1 MWLNEM
7 LTAVEFVM
15 QMAEGN
21 QCDDA
26 VVVEK
31 KLPHSVRCR

>member
-15 QMAEGN
+15 QMAEEN
-21 QCDDA
+21 QSGDA
-26 VVVEK
+26 VVLEK
-31 KLPHSVRCR
+31 KLPHSVRCQ